1 MPEHGTVTTKARGG
15 LGTIQTS
22 WARRV
27 IKIMAVDSCG
37 LRLGMISR
45 KDIMKMTNRRH
56 YLGRRFEKPLIVD
69 GMTITK
75 DDTESLLNIIV
86 RLKYRLITMMKRYCM

>member
-1 MPEHGTVTTKARGG
+1 
-15 LGTIQTS
+15 
-22 WARRV
+22 
-27 IKIMAVDSCG
+27 
-37 LRLGMISR
+37 
-45 KDIMKMTNRRH
+45 MKMANRRH

-86 RLKYRLITMMKRYCM
+86 RLKNRLIRMMKGYCM

>member
-1 MPEHGTVTTKARGG
+1 MYKCISIC
-15 LGTIQTS
+15 LS
-22 WARRV
+22 V
-27 IKIMAVDSCG
+27 IIPTHNFLVASRKVAS
-37 LRLGMISR
+37 LKLGMISR
-45 KDIMKMTNRRH
+45 EDIMKMTNRRH

-86 RLKYRLITMMKRYCM
+86 RLKNRLIRMMKRYCM